1 MIAGSLRIW
10 EFGFDEIIIARK
22 VSKYGVF
29 SGPYFPVFGL
39 NTEIYSAN
47 LRIQSGYRKIRTR
60 KNYVF
65 GHFSRS
71 GYQSFW
77 VDIPIIS
84 ERQNYGF
91 RHNDKNTF
99 N

>member
-39 NTEIYSAN
+39 NTEIYGVI
-47 LRIQSGYRKIRTR
+47 LRIHSEHRKIRTR
-60 KNYVF
+60 KNSLF
-65 GHFSRS
+65 GHFPPNVVVLVLLVLDIFNFVLND
-71 GYQSFW
+71 SFLCL
-77 VDIPIIS
+77 S
-84 ERQNYGF
+84 L
-91 RHNDKNTF
+91 
-99 N
+99 

>member
-39 NTEIYSAN
+39 NTEIYS
-47 LRIQSGYRKIRTR
+47 RSTS
-60 KNYVF
+60 VF
-65 GHFSRS
+65 VHFSRS
-71 GYQSFW
+71 
-77 VDIPIIS
+77 DIFMQYH
-84 ERQNYGF
+84 QNYTRIF
-91 RHNDKNTF
+91 LR
-99 N
+99 

>member
-39 NTEIYSAN
+39 NTGIYFVN
-47 LRIQSGYRKIRTR
+47 LRI
-60 KNYVF
+60 
-65 GHFSRS
+65 
-71 GYQSFW
+71 
-77 VDIPIIS
+77 
-84 ERQNYGF
+84 
-91 RHNDKNTF
+91 
-99 N
+99 

>member
-39 NTEIYSAN
+39 NTEIYGVI
-47 LRIQSGYRKIRTR
+47 LRIHSEHRKIRTR
-60 KNYVF
+60 KNSLF
-65 GHFSRS
+65 GHFPRNVVVLVLLVLDIFNFVLND
-71 GYQSFW
+71 SFLCL
-77 VDIPIIS
+77 S
-84 ERQNYGF
+84 L
-91 RHNDKNTF
+91 
-99 N
+99 